1 MSRVSMDRKIF
12 ILIFSKKVTGY
23 EISQRTGINEA
34 TISQIRSG
42 KRLIENLTIRKGLVL
57 ETFYDECE
65 RNGTIEYDRDYVEA
79 TKNYKQMKYERNEHL
94 GKN

>member
-1 MSRVSMDRKIF
+1 MDRKIF

-34 TISQIRSG
+34 TISQVRSG
-42 KRLIENLTIRKGLVL
+42 KRLIENLTIRKGLIL

-65 RNGTIEYDRDYVEA
+65 RNGIIEYDRDYTEA
-79 TKNYKQMKYERNEHL
+79 TNNYEQMKIQRN
-94 GKN
+94 KV

>member
-1 MSRVSMDRKIF
+1 MDRKLF

-34 TISQIRSG
+34 TISQVRNG
-42 KRLIENLTIRKGLVL
+42 KRLIENLTIRKGLIL

-65 RNGTIEYDRDYVEA
+65 RNGIIEYDRDYTEA
-79 TKNYKQMKYERNEHL
+79 TNNYEQMKIQRN
-94 GKN
+94 KV

>member
-1 MSRVSMDRKIF
+1 MDRKIF

-23 EISQRTGINEA
+23 EISQCTGINES

-42 KRLIENLTIRKGLVL
+42 KRLIENLTIRKGLAL

-65 RNGTIEYDRDYVEA
+65 RNGIIEYDRDYVEA

-94 GKN
+94 GKI

>member
-1 MSRVSMDRKIF
+1 MDRKIF

-34 TISQIRSG
+34 TISKSRSG
-42 KRLIENLTIRKGLVL
+42 KRLIENLTIRKGLIL

-65 RNGTIEYDRDYVEA
+65 RNGIIEYDRDYTDA
-79 TKNYKQMKYERNEHL
+79 TNNYEQMKIQRN
-94 GKN
+94 KV

>member
-42 KRLIENLTIRKGLVL
+42 KRLIENLTIRKGLIL
-57 ETFYDECE
+57 ETFMM
-65 RNGTIEYDRDYVEA
+65 NANAMGLLNMIEI
-79 TKNYKQMKYERNEHL
+79 TLKQQITMNK
-94 GKN
+94 

>member
-1 MSRVSMDRKIF
+1 MDRKIF

-42 KRLIENLTIRKGLVL
+42 KRLIENLTIRKGLIL

-65 RNGTIEYDRDYVEA
+65 SNGIIEYDRDYTEA
-79 TKNYKQMKYERNEHL
+79 TNNYEQMKIQRN
-94 GKN
+94 KV

>member
-23 EISQRTGINEA
+23 EISQCTGINES

-42 KRLIENLTIRKGLVL
+42 KRLIENLTIRKGLAL
-57 ETFYDECE
+57 ETFMM
-65 RNGTIEYDRDYVEA
+65 NANAMGLLNMIETMLRQQ
-79 TKNYKQMKYERNEHL
+79 KL
-94 GKN
+94 